1 VIKGAVNFRDGHN
14 VAMHEFAHQLDQEDG
29 RADGAPILESRSAYS
44 AWSQVFSKEYAQ
56 LQQKTGQGKKSLM
69 DKYGA
74 TDPAE
79 FFAVATET
87 FFEKP
92 SQLQK
97 KHPELY
103 HELQGFYKVNPI
115 EWG

>member
-1 VIKGAVNFRDGHN
+1 
-14 VAMHEFAHQLDQEDG
+14 
-29 RADGAPILESRSAYS
+29 
-44 AWSQVFSKEYAQ
+44 
-56 LQQKTGQGKKSLM
+56 M

-92 SQLQK
+92 VQLKK

-115 EWG
+115 EWVM